1 MRHAYELSFKM
12 KSGENTNDNI
22 GIRHRVKEASTVPNT
37 IQMDCEFISKQVT
50 EREGSESSEGI

>member
-1 MRHAYELSFKM
+1 M
-12 KSGENTNDNI
+12 KCGENTKDNI

-37 IQMDCEFISKQVT
+37 MQMDCEFISKQIT